1 MTKIELLKEI
11 LVRQLNWIAAADSRI
26 GLILPLSTVMLS
38 VLAALLPDASSW
50 SIFPAIVST
59 VSAIL
64 LFGSIICAA
73 IGSFPRTSGPM
84 GSVLY
89 YGGIVTRD
97 NKQYLEAI
105 NDLSD
110 EALLTDLAN
119 QCHRNAQIAE
129 HKFSWVKK
137 GMIAL
142 FASIIP
148 WVLSVYSL
156 YAY

>member
-1 MTKIELLKEI
+1 MNKPELLKEI
-11 LVRQLNWIAAADSRI
+11 LNRQLDWIAGADSRL

-38 VLAALLPDASSW
+38 VLAALSPDASSW
-50 SIFPAIVST
+50 SIFPAIVSA

-64 LFGSIICAA
+64 LFGAIICAA
-73 IGSFPRTSGPM
+73 IASFPRTTGPK
-84 GSVLY
+84 GSVVY
-89 YGGIVTRD
+89 FGGIVTRD

-110 EALLTDLAN
+110 EALCADLVN

-129 HKFSWVKK
+129 HKFSWVKR
-137 GMIAL
+137 GMVAL
-142 FASIIP
+142 FAAITP

-156 YAY
+156 YAH

>member
-1 MTKIELLKEI
+1 MNKTELLKEI
-11 LVRQLNWIAAADSRI
+11 LNRQLNWIAAADSRI
-26 GLILPLSTVMLS
+26 SLILPLSTVMLS
-38 VLAALLPDASSW
+38 VLAALSPDASSW
-50 SIFPAIVST
+50 SIFPAIVSAI
-59 VSAIL
+59 SAIL

-73 IGSFPRTSGPM
+73 IGSFPRTSGPK
-84 GSVLY
+84 GSVVY
-89 YGGIVTRD
+89 FGGIVSRD

-110 EALLTDLAN
+110 EALCADLAN

-142 FASIIP
+142 FAAIIP